1 MNKYEQVG
9 AQELLSMLN
18 DGELMSVKDTVT
30 KSVIPTNS
38 VRQKKSFNYSSIF
51 SFKFSVQKLLMLAL
65 NVHNQQCNY

>member
-38 VRQKKSFNYSSIF
+38 VRQKKKSFIIF

>member
-18 DGELMSVKDTVT
+18 DVELMSVKDTVT

-38 VRQKKSFNYSSIF
+38 VRQNKK
-51 SFKFSVQKLLMLAL
+51 VLLYFLLNLA
-65 NVHNQQCNY
+65 CRSY